1 MDRAAKEAFV
11 SDFAEKLSRTRL
23 AIFADYRGLDAN
35 TTVQFRKSLAA
46 SEGGVEFRVV
56 KNSLVSRA
64 VEGTPFELVREHL
77 NGPNAVILGY
87 GDVVEAA
94 KLSTEF
100 VEDHEEMELKFG
112 ILDGQ
117 EISVAQLESLAELP
131 SKEVLQAML
140 LGVLQGPSRNLVTLL
155 ANCNRQLVNVLAAY
169 RDKLE
174 GESS

>member
-11 SDFAEKLSRTRL
+11 SDFADKLSRTRL

-46 SEGGVEFRVV
+46 TDETVEFRVV

-77 NGPNAVILGY
+77 SGPNAVILGY

-94 KLSTEF
+94 RLSTEF
-100 VEDHEEMELKFG
+100 AKDNEEMELKLG
-112 ILDGQ
+112 ILDGK
-117 EISVAQLESLAELP
+117 EISVKQLEALAELP

-140 LGVLQGPSRNLVTLL
+140 LGVLQGPSRNLVSLL

>member
-35 TTVQFRKSLAA
+35 TTVQFRKGLAA

-77 NGPNAVILGY
+77 KGPNAVILGY

-100 VEDHEEMELKFG
+100 VKDNEEMELKLG
-112 ILDGQ
+112 ILDGK
-117 EISVAQLESLAELP
+117 EISISQLEALADLP

-140 LGVLQGPSRNLVTLL
+140 LGVLQGPSRNLVSLL